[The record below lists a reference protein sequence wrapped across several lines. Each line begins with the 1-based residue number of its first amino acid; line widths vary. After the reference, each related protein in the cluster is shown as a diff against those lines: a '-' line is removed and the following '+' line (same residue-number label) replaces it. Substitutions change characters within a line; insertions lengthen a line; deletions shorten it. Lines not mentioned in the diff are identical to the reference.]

1 MPDGQRGGD
10 QSGRT
15 GKKTARGSRGGQG
28 VAKRAQA
35 GAGKAKTPM
44 MQSQQ
49 AQQKRASSMG
59 GGGGGAKKGGAGAG
73 GGGQVDVGDAISSVY
88 DWHQKQGLK
97 MPTYTFEALGSQ
109 GPFEC
114 TLTLL
119 DGSEWRGRG
128 KKKSEAKASA
138 SREALRGGLDKAL
151 ARRAANLTRGIS
163 GGGVGGVQNRLQFGG
178 SADQRS
184 HSKAGGRLA
193 PGQGPVQSAWETG
206 RLAKANQMGGLAAAK
221 DFGGIGGGGDAHP
234 VPWGAAPRLE
244 GGTLPPPPTYKDSS
258 QGDSGSARLQA
269 FLAEVGLSTHQS
281 MLAENE
287 MDLSALMLCTVGD
300 LEQIGMPSG
309 DAERIVQRLR
319 QTPSGGSGGGGRGAS
334 SLFGSSLGFGIMPG
348 AQRGSGD
355 NHSVPRLVG
364 GGTMGVGGLGQVPG
378 LMGPGTAPGGGGT
391 GGSFSVWGGAQAAEP
406 PPQYGIQAL
415 NLGSAHDQPPPS
427 SGGPPTPTIKSWLQ
441 GLGAA
446 AFESAFNNEGFD
458 ALDEV
463 LAAQLSEQDL
473 AQEVSV
479 VNAASPPYP
488 SNLTAA
494 RGSELYRSRW
504 LILVCWTTDRH
515 R

>member
-163 GGGVGGVQNRLQFGG
+163 GGGVGGRAKSPPVRRQRR
-178 SADQRS
+178 SA
-184 HSKAGGRLA
+184 L
-193 PGQGPVQSAWETG
+193 P
-206 RLAKANQMGGLAAAK
+206 
-221 DFGGIGGGGDAHP
+221 
-234 VPWGAAPRLE
+234 LE
-244 GGTLPPPPTYKDSS
+244 GGGQT
-258 QGDSGSARLQA
+258 GAGAGSRA
-269 FLAEVGLSTHQS
+269 V
-281 MLAENE
+281 
-287 MDLSALMLCTVGD
+287 CVGD
-300 LEQIGMPSG
+300 RSIGEGQPNG
-309 DAERIVQRLR
+309 GPGGCERLR
-319 QTPSGGSGGGGRGAS
+319 
-334 SLFGSSLGFGIMPG
+334 
-348 AQRGSGD
+348 
-355 NHSVPRLVG
+355 
-364 GGTMGVGGLGQVPG
+364 
-378 LMGPGTAPGGGGT
+378 
-391 GGSFSVWGGAQAAEP
+391 
-406 PPQYGIQAL
+406 
-415 NLGSAHDQPPPS
+415 
-427 SGGPPTPTIKSWLQ
+427 
-441 GLGAA
+441 
-446 AFESAFNNEGFD
+446 
-458 ALDEV
+458 
-463 LAAQLSEQDL
+463 
-473 AQEVSV
+473 
-479 VNAASPPYP
+479 
-488 SNLTAA
+488 
-494 RGSELYRSRW
+494 
-504 LILVCWTTDRH
+504 RH
-515 R
+515 RRGG